1 MSSALFYEW
10 RGRYGQMDAST
21 TTRLKKFKEENRRL
35 KKMYAEER
43 RKAEIPAR
51 GDTKKK
57 QYSHLDA
64 RR

>member
-57 QYSHLDA
+57 
-64 RR
+64 